1 MNTTLQAVLIILTA
15 SICTILTRV
24 APFLL
29 FGRKKE
35 VPGII
40 KYLGT
45 ILPSAI
51 MATLIVYCLRN
62 SISIQP
68 LRGLPEIL
76 SILVVVLL
84 HSWKRNTLLSIAGG
98 TVIYMIL
105 IRFVFV

>member
-1 MNTTLQAVLIILTA
+1 MNNTSQAVLVILTA
-15 SICTILTRV
+15 SVCTILTRV

-40 KYLGT
+40 RYLGT

-62 SISIQP
+62 SVSIQP
-68 LRGLPEIL
+68 LRGIPEII
-76 SILVVVLL
+76 SIIVVVLL

-98 TVIYMIL
+98 TIIYMTL
-105 IRFVFV
+105 IRVL

>member
-1 MNTTLQAVLIILTA
+1 MNTTLQAVLIILIA

-35 VPGII
+35 LPGTI
-40 KYLGT
+40 KYLGAV
-45 ILPSAI
+45 LPSAI

-76 SILVVVLL
+76 SILAVILL
-84 HSWKRNTLLSIAGG
+84 HNWKRNTLISIAGG
-98 TVIYMIL
+98 TVLYMIL

>member
-29 FGRKKE
+29 FGRNKE

-84 HSWKRNTLLSIAGG
+84 HSWRRNTLLSIAGG

-105 IRFVFV
+105 IRFVFI

>member
-1 MNTTLQAVLIILTA
+1 MNTTIHAVLIILIA

-29 FGRKKE
+29 FGGKKE
-35 VPGII
+35 LPGII

-76 SILVVVLL
+76 SILVVILL
-84 HSWKRNTLLSIAGG
+84 HIWKRNTLISIAGG
-98 TVIYMIL
+98 TAVYMLL

>member
-1 MNTTLQAVLIILTA
+1 MNAALHSVLIILTA
-15 SICTILTRV
+15 SVCTILTRV
-24 APFLL
+24 APFAL

-51 MATLIVYCLRN
+51 IATLIVYCLRN
-62 SISIQP
+62 SISLKP
-68 LRGLPEIL
+68 PGGFAEVL
-76 SILVVVLL
+76 SIMVVVIL
-84 HSWKRNTLLSIAGG
+84 HKWKRNTLLSIAGG
-98 TVIYMIL
+98 TIVYMIL